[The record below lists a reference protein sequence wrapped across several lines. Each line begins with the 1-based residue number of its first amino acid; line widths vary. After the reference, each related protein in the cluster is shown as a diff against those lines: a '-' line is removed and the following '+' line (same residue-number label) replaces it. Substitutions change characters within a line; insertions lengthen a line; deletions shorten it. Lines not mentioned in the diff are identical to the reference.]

1 MALTVGID
9 SYVTLSEANAYFDN
23 RMYADEWIGASD
35 PEKEKALKM
44 AARTMARFNWAG
56 SITSDDQILSWP
68 RQNMIDAEGRVI
80 ASNAIPQ
87 VIKDAQCEVALGM
100 LRDDLTADD
109 GNKSVRRL
117 KAGSV
122 EIEYAGQAPAAARA
136 PDIAMDMV
144 KPFLKQAS
152 GATARM
158 VF

>member
-9 SYVTLSEANAYFDN
+9 SYVTLEEAETYFGN
-23 RMYADEWIGASD
+23 RLYAAEWTGASD

-44 AARTMARFNWAG
+44 AARTMMRFNWSG

-68 RQNMIDAEGRVI
+68 RQGMIDAEGRVI
-80 ASNAIPQ
+80 ASDAIPQ
-87 VIKDAQCEVALGM
+87 IIKDAQCEVALGM

-109 GNKSVRRL
+109 GNKSVRKL

-136 PDIAMDMV
+136 PDIAIDMV
-144 KPFLKQAS
+144 KPFLTAQTGANAS
-152 GATARM
+152 M